1 MRSWDEYAQ
10 AQKVERWH
18 DGPMGLQVASPGL
31 RRTQRMTVRKLSP
44 QLARDSTAVPA
55 CGTLFCL
62 QSKEEVVAQERTRAL
77 LPASLQGRGVHS
89 QLGF

>member
-1 MRSWDEYAQ
+1 
-10 AQKVERWH
+10 
-18 DGPMGLQVASPGL
+18 
-31 RRTQRMTVRKLSP
+31 MTVYKLSP
-44 QLARDSTAVPA
+44 QLARDSLAAVPA
-55 CGTLFCL
+55 CGALFRCL